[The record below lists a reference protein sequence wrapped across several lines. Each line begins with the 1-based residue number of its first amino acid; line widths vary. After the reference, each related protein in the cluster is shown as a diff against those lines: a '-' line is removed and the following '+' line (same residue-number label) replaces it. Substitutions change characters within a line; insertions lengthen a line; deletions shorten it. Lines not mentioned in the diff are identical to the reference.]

1 MNPERPDPAFT
12 AIGPVYDRLMD
23 DVPYG
28 DWVHYLE
35 RLFRAHGFRPRT
47 LLDLGCG
54 TGRATV
60 RFLRKGYRVVALD
73 RSHSMLEVARERFRP
88 YRHVVCIQADA
99 RAFAL
104 RHPVDAVISMFDTLN
119 NFLKETDLLQVF
131 QQVHRVLR
139 PGGLFTFDMNT
150 PWCLAHIWGDDVK
163 VKEHAGIISI
173 WRTRFY
179 AHPPRAR
186 LWITLFVPEQDGRYR
201 RLDEEHE
208 ERGYRLKRLR
218 ILLKKAGFRGI
229 TMYRHPTFSPARE
242 QDPRVQVLAWK
253 GEV

>member
-1 MNPERPDPAFT
+1 MEPERPAPAFT
-12 AIGPVYDRLMD
+12 AIGPVYDRLME
-23 DVPYG
+23 DVPYR
-28 DWVHYLE
+28 DWVRYLE
-35 RLFRAHGFRPRT
+35 RLFHTHGLQPRT

-60 RFLRKGYRVVALD
+60 LFLRKGYRVVALD
-73 RSHSMLEVARERFRP
+73 RSRSMLQVARERFHAFP
-88 YRHVVCIQADA
+88 QVACMQADA
-99 RAFAL
+99 RTFAL

-119 NFLKETDLLQVF
+119 NFLNESDLLQVF
-131 QQVHRVLR
+131 RQVHRALR

-173 WRTRFY
+173 WRTQFS

-186 LWITLFVPEQDGRYR
+186 LWITLFVPDRDGRYR

-208 ERGYRLKRLR
+208 ERGYSLDTLHRLLNR
-218 ILLKKAGFRGI
+218 AGFRGI
-229 TMYRHPTFSPARE
+229 TMYRHLSFRPARE
-242 QDPRVQVLAWK
+242 RDPRIQVLAWK
-253 GEV
+253 PEV